1 MKKFISAAC
10 IIALIA
16 LVPAVFVGYLHNDTH
31 ANKNNTEIVK
41 DDVTNSQNESSILR
55 LVKTF

>member
-10 IIALIA
+10 LTALIF
-16 LVPAVFVGYLHNDTH
+16 LVPAVMAGYLHEDKKT
-31 ANKNNTEIVK
+31 NNTEVVNDEVK
-41 DDVTNSQNESSILR
+41 SNQEEGTILR